1 MDDFY
6 ANLGKKVKELRIQ
19 NGLTQNEVA
28 KALNVTPGYISN
40 VENNRSAMTLRLLM
54 YYAELTHVSL
64 DALIGSIDSEYE
76 TTALD
81 YELSDLTR
89 RMTDED
95 KKKLVSTLKIWVRRQ
110 TSYHPNA
117 GIRDLHNVAF
127 PEKET

>member
-95 KKKLVSTLKIWVRRQ
+95 KKKLVSTLKIWVRR
-110 TSYHPNA
+110 
-117 GIRDLHNVAF
+117 
-127 PEKET
+127 

>member
-28 KALNVTPGYISN
+28 KALDVTPGYISN

-64 DALIGSIDSEYE
+64 DSLIGSIDSEYE
-76 TTALD
+76 ATAID

-95 KKKLVSTLKIWVRRQ
+95 KKKLVSTLKIWVRQ
-110 TSYHPNA
+110 
-117 GIRDLHNVAF
+117 
-127 PEKET
+127 

>member
-6 ANLGKKVKELRIQ
+6 TNLGKKVKELRIK

-76 TTALD
+76 ATALD
-81 YELSDLTR
+81 YELNDLTR

-95 KKKLVSTLKIWVRRQ
+95 KKKLIQTLKIWIRQ
-110 TSYHPNA
+110 
-117 GIRDLHNVAF
+117 
-127 PEKET
+127 

>member
-6 ANLGKKVKELRIQ
+6 ANLGKKVRELRIQ

-28 KALNVTPGYISN
+28 QALNVTPGYISN

-64 DALIGSIDSEYE
+64 DSLIGSIDSEYE
-76 TTALD
+76 ATAID
-81 YELSDLTR
+81 YELNDLTR

-95 KKKLVSTLKIWVRRQ
+95 KKKLVSTLKIWVRQ
-110 TSYHPNA
+110 
-117 GIRDLHNVAF
+117 
-127 PEKET
+127 

>member
-28 KALNVTPGYISN
+28 TALNVTPGYISN

-64 DALIGSIDSEYE
+64 DSLIGSIDSDYE
-76 TTALD
+76 ATAID
-81 YELSDLTR
+81 YELHDLTR
-89 RMTDED
+89 RMTDEA
-95 KKKLVSTLKIWVRRQ
+95 KKNLVSTLKIWVRQ
-110 TSYHPNA
+110 
-117 GIRDLHNVAF
+117 
-127 PEKET
+127 

>member
-1 MDDFY
+1 MAHIPEMFFLYQKGVFTMDDFY
-6 ANLGKKVKELRIQ
+6 ANLGKKVKELRIE
-19 NGLTQNEVA
+19 NGLTQNQVA

-76 TTALD
+76 ATALD
-81 YELSDLTR
+81 YELNDLTR

-95 KKKLVSTLKIWVRRQ
+95 KRKLVKTLKIWIRR
-110 TSYHPNA
+110 
-117 GIRDLHNVAF
+117 
-127 PEKET
+127 

>member
-6 ANLGKKVKELRIQ
+6 ANLGKKVKELRIE

-64 DALIGSIDSEYE
+64 DALIGSIDARYE
-76 TTALD
+76 STALD
-81 YELSDLTR
+81 YELADLTQKLS
-89 RMTDED
+89 DDD
-95 KKKLVSTLKIWVRRQ
+95 KRKLVKTLKIWAR
-110 TSYHPNA
+110 
-117 GIRDLHNVAF
+117 
-127 PEKET
+127 K